1 MSCPVF
7 YASEPELKS
16 FLSEEESFHACRVL
30 RLKIGDSIHILNGK
44 GKRFQAELE
53 FVDSKKTTFNSL
65 HVLEEIKKPTYF
77 ISLWVAPTKQM
88 ERMEWMVEKCTE
100 LGIHSIGFFHS
111 RYSERKEIKINR
123 LEKISISALKQSKNL
138 FLPEIKP
145 MVSIKELIPL
155 AKIPSPS
162 IQYLFAHIADPA
174 DPAIFKILHKNIA
187 FHILI
192 GPEGDFSRDESDSL
206 LANNWLPFS
215 LGFAI
220 LRTETACIAATHSV
234 HLIHVL
240 HE

>member
-30 RLKIGDSIHILNGK
+30 RLKIGDQIQILNVK

-53 FVDSKKTTFNSL
+53 FVDSKKTTFKSL
-65 HVLEEIKKPTYF
+65 LVLEEIKKPKYG

-123 LEKISISALKQSKNL
+123 LEKIAVSALKQSKNL
-138 FLPEIKP
+138 FLPEIRP
-145 MVSIKELIPL
+145 MISIKEIIPL
-155 AKIPSPS
+155 PMTPRLLN
-162 IQYLFAHIADPA
+162 QYLFAHIVDPA
-174 DPAIFKILHKNIA
+174 DQPLFKILHKNMN
-187 FHILI
+187 FNILI
-192 GPEGDFSRDESDSL
+192 GPEGDFSREESDSL
-206 LANNWLPFS
+206 LANSWLPFS
-215 LGFAI
+215 LGKAI
-220 LRTETACIAATHSV
+220 LRTETACIAATHSI
-234 HLIHVL
+234 HLIHAL